1 MSLILKTF
9 SVALDIKRPVSNR
22 DFEVVEGD
30 SGNAL
35 EITLTDG
42 GVPIDLT
49 GCRVLA
55 VFSKSTGTAMQDSA
69 AEGGGITL
77 GGTDGNVIFI
87 SLFTTSFAPGAVE
100 CELQVYS
107 GESQSTLVTS
117 AKFNFKCR
125 RSILNENTIAA
136 TNEYPL
142 LTGLISQG
150 VLCLIPNVDTVTR
163 WVMLLYFLLPASYL
177 APGLGRS
184 REDSVLASGVCSLL
198 TAVALVVFCII
209 SAFVA

>member
-1 MSLILKTF
+1 MLF
-9 SVALDIKRPVSNR
+9 SVGYNFSINRENRRDILRVSGL
-22 DFEVVEGD
+22 F
-30 SGNAL
+30 
-35 EITLTDG
+35 
-42 GVPIDLT
+42 
-49 GCRVLA
+49 
-55 VFSKSTGTAMQDSA
+55 
-69 AEGGGITL
+69 L
-77 GGTDGNVIFI
+77 GWFG
-87 SLFTTSFAPGAVE
+87 
-100 CELQVYS
+100 
-107 GESQSTLVTS
+107 
-117 AKFNFKCR
+117 
-125 RSILNENTIAA
+125 
-136 TNEYPL
+136 